1 MLCNEIGVW
10 LWQKIINWIPRMART
25 SKGSKRKQA
34 QAVKAVATSTPS
46 TLSRRTLM
54 RWAGVA
60 VGGAVLMGAG
70 GAWAVSS
77 FKTSV
82 EERDLSR
89 VGQGQPTIVQIHDPQ
104 CPICNALQRETRAAL
119 KRLGAEKPVYLIAD
133 LTQTEGAMFAQR
145 HSVPHVTLL
154 LFDAAGNRLQ
164 TLSGS
169 KTRDELEPIFAQHT
183 R

>member
-1 MLCNEIGVW
+1 
-10 LWQKIINWIPRMART
+10 MARN
-25 SKGSKRKQA
+25 SKTRKRKLAQA
-34 QAVKAVATSTPS
+34 QNAKANASS

-54 RWAGVA
+54 RWAGFA
-60 VGGAVLMGAG
+60 VGGAVVLGAG

-77 FKTSV
+77 FNRSV
-82 EERDLSR
+82 DERDLSK
-89 VGQGQPTIVQIHDPQ
+89 VGQGKPAIVQIHDPQ

-119 KRLGAEKPVYLIAD
+119 KRLEGEVPVYLIAD
-133 LTQTEGAMFAQR
+133 LTQTEGAVFAQR

-154 LFDAAGNRLQ
+154 LFDAAGNRVQ

-169 KTRDELEPIFAQHT
+169 RTRDELEPIFAQHA